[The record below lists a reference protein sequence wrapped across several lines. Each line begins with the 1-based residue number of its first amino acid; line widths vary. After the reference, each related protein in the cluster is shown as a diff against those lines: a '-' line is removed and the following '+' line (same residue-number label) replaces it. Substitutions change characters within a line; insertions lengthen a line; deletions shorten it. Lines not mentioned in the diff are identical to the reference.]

1 MRSPGRTTGALLI
14 SNGPP
19 TTALAVIAVL
29 SCSACE
35 RPSTRSFAEPLYF
48 SESDSAYVM
57 GKVEARLG
65 GFGDDRVAFGS
76 ILDVEK
82 IPSGWAVLD
91 GINNRIVL
99 VDGDLNPTRTV
110 GGRGEG
116 PGEFQAAWQLA
127 VVGDTIVVFET
138 GSGGKT
144 SYLGPQGDFLR
155 VSRHVPHAVFS
166 FAIHPRLGRF
176 FPILSRDHYLL
187 RATDDA
193 LPERIAQV
201 PAAFVTE
208 VEGSAG
214 AMGLTPNLV
223 AVTPDGTAHVLD
235 DEHLAVVS
243 YDPGDD
249 AVGRITF
256 LPREMRDWKLEER
269 KRYENV
275 TWSGGYE
282 ELPMSTAGMMD
293 AMPDGRI
300 FISFGYG
307 ATKGYVLDP
316 GSQTATPVV
325 IDLDAFQLI
334 AHFDGSH
341 LVLGGGGLTL
351 ELVLA
356 TVELVPRASTGGGAR

>member
-1 MRSPGRTTGALLI
+1 
-14 SNGPP
+14 
-19 TTALAVIAVL
+19 
-29 SCSACE
+29 
-35 RPSTRSFAEPLYF
+35 
-48 SESDSAYVM
+48 M

-65 GFGDDRVAFGS
+65 GLGDDRVAFGS

-82 IPSGWAVLD
+82 IPSGWVVLD
-91 GINNRIVL
+91 GINQRIVL
-99 VDGDLNPTRTV
+99 VDGDLNPTRIV

-116 PGEFQAAWQLA
+116 LGEFQAAWQLA

-144 SYLGPQGDFLR
+144 SYLGPHGDFLR
-155 VSRHVPHAVFS
+155 VSGHVPHAVFS
-166 FAIHPRLGRF
+166 FAIHPQLGRF

-193 LPERIAQV
+193 DPRRIAQV

-214 AMGLTPNLV
+214 AMGLTPSLV

-243 YDPGDD
+243 YDPDDD
-249 AVGRITF
+249 AVGRIAF
-256 LPREMRDWKLEER
+256 LPKEMRDWKLEER
-269 KRYENV
+269 ERYDNV

-282 ELPMSTAGMMD
+282 ELPSSTAGMMD
-293 AMPDGRI
+293 AIPDGRI
-300 FISFGYG
+300 FVSLWYG
-307 ATKGYVLDP
+307 ATMGYVLDT
-316 GSQTATPVV
+316 GTLTATPVV
-325 IDLDAFQLI
+325 VDLDVFQSI

-341 LVLGGGGLTL
+341 LVLGGGGLTP

-356 TVELVPRASTGGGAR
+356 RTELVPRPSTGGGGR

>member
-1 MRSPGRTTGALLI
+1 MRARNLVRRSHRRFLPLPPGPVVLLI
-14 SNGPP
+14 ASIC
-19 TTALAVIAVL
+19 L
-29 SCSACE
+29 
-35 RPSTRSFAEPLYF
+35 
-48 SESDSAYVM
+48 
-57 GKVEARLG
+57 
-65 GFGDDRVAFGS
+65 AFGS
-76 ILDVEK
+76 GPA
-82 IPSGWAVLD
+82 PSGWAVLD
-91 GINNRIVL
+91 GINQRIVL

-243 YDPGDD
+243 YDPGND
-249 AVGRITF
+249 AVGRIAF
-256 LPREMRDWKLEER
+256 LPREMRDWKLDER

-282 ELPMSTAGMMD
+282 ELPTSTTGMMD

-300 FISFGYG
+300 FVSLWYG
-307 ATKGYVLDP
+307 ATMGYVLDP
-316 GSQTATPVV
+316 GTLTATPVV
-325 IDLDAFQLI
+325 VALDAFQLI

-341 LVLGGGGLTL
+341 LVLGGGALTP

-356 TVELVPRASTGGGAR
+356 RTELVPRPSTGGGGR

>member
-1 MRSPGRTTGALLI
+1 M
-14 SNGPP
+14 
-19 TTALAVIAVL
+19 
-29 SCSACE
+29 
-35 RPSTRSFAEPLYF
+35 YF

-57 GKVEARLG
+57 AEVEARLG
-65 GFGDDRVAFGS
+65 GFGDDRIAFGS
-76 ILDVEK
+76 IVDVEK

-91 GINNRIVL
+91 GINQRIVF
-99 VDGDLNPTRTV
+99 VDGDLNPARIV

-127 VVGDTIVVFET
+127 MVGDTIVVFEM

-144 SYLGPQGDFLR
+144 SYLGPQGGFLR
-155 VSRHVPHAVFS
+155 VSRHVRHAVFS
-166 FAIHPRLGRF
+166 FAIHPRLGTF

-187 RATDDA
+187 RATDEAD
-193 LPERIAQV
+193 PRRIARV
-201 PAAFVTE
+201 PVAFVTE

-243 YDPGDD
+243 YDPGND
-249 AVGRITF
+249 AAGRIAF

-275 TWSGGYE
+275 AWSGGYE
-282 ELPMSTAGMMD
+282 ELPSPTAGMMD

-300 FISFGYG
+300 FVYVWYG

-316 GSQTATPVV
+316 GTLTATPVV
-325 IDLDAFQLI
+325 VALDAFQAIKHL
-334 AHFDGSH
+334 DSRH
-341 LVLGGGGLTL
+341 LVLAGGLTP

-356 TVELVPRASTGGGAR
+356 RIELVPRPTRGVGALRLP

>member
-1 MRSPGRTTGALLI
+1 M
-14 SNGPP
+14 
-19 TTALAVIAVL
+19 
-29 SCSACE
+29 
-35 RPSTRSFAEPLYF
+35 YF
-48 SESDSAYVM
+48 SESDSAYVI

-76 ILDVEK
+76 IIDVKK

-91 GINNRIVL
+91 GLNRHIVF
-99 VDGDLNPTRTV
+99 VDGDLNPQRIV
-110 GGRGEG
+110 GGPGEG
-116 PGEFQAAWQLA
+116 PGEFQAPSQL
-127 VVGDTIVVFET
+127 VMVGDTIAVFEQ
-138 GSGGKT
+138 GSGGRI
-144 SYLGPQGDFLR
+144 SCLGPQGGFLR
-155 VSRHVPHAVFS
+155 VSGHVGYPVHS

-193 LPERIAQV
+193 DPRRIAQV

-243 YDPGDD
+243 YDPGKD
-249 AVGRITF
+249 AGGRIAF

-269 KRYENV
+269 KRFENV

-282 ELPMSTAGMMD
+282 ELPSPTAGMMD
-293 AMPDGRI
+293 AIPDGRI
-300 FISFGYG
+300 FISVRYG
-307 ATKGYVLDP
+307 AIEGYVLDP

-325 IDLDAFQLI
+325 VALDVFQSI

-341 LVLGGGGLTL
+341 LVLGGGLTP

-356 TVELVPRASTGGGAR
+356 RTELVPRPSTGGGGR